1 MPPHSPHWFHV
12 PRDLQSSGNGQNH
25 FPLCW
30 EPGKW
35 TETAQWE
42 EAEEAQAQAGER
54 ELAKTPRGMVAPHGG
69 QLGLQRL
76 PGAAACVCLNPSQEQ
91 DSLSP

>member
-1 MPPHSPHWFHV
+1 MPPQSPRWFHV

-25 FPLCW
+25 CPLCW

-54 ELAKTPRGMVAPHGG
+54 ELAKTPRGMVAPRGG